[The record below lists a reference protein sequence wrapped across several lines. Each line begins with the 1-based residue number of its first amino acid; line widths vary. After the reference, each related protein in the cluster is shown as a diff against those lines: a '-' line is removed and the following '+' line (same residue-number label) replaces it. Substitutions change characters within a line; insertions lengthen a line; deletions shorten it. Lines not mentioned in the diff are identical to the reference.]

1 MAYALSREERET
13 LIRWNMAEKSVVID
27 TADPAVIRRL
37 DKLAVDHP
45 QVYACTR
52 SDETYGA
59 KRYTLC
65 DKRYVRFG
73 KPASEALKESMANAR
88 AARSV
93 VDFGRIRP
101 L

>member
-37 DKLAVDHP
+37 DKLAADHP
-45 QVYACTR
+45 QVYACSR

-73 KPASEALKESMANAR
+73 KPVSEVYRQSHSDAL
-88 AARSV
+88 
-93 VDFGRIRP
+93 DRINSERRGHR
-101 L
+101 

>member
-13 LIRWNMAEKSVVID
+13 LIRWNMAEKSVIID

-37 DKLAVDHP
+37 DKLASDHP
-45 QVYACTR
+45 QVYACSR

-73 KPASEALKESMANAR
+73 KPVSEVYRQSHSDALY
-88 AARSV
+88 
-93 VDFGRIRP
+93 RINSERRGP
-101 L
+101 R

>member
-1 MAYALSREERET
+1 MAYALGREERET

-37 DKLAVDHP
+37 DKLAADHP

-73 KPASEALKESMANAR
+73 KPVSEVYRQSHSDAL
-88 AARSV
+88 
-93 VDFGRIRP
+93 DRINSERRRP
-101 L
+101 R

>member
-37 DKLAVDHP
+37 DKLAADHP

-73 KPASEALKESMANAR
+73 KPVSEVYCQSHSDAL
-88 AARSV
+88 
-93 VDFGRIRP
+93 DRINSERRGP
-101 L
+101 R

>member
-1 MAYALSREERET
+1 MAYALGREERET

-37 DKLAVDHP
+37 DKLAADHP

-73 KPASEALKESMANAR
+73 KPVSEVYRQSHSDAL
-88 AARSV
+88 
-93 VDFGRIRP
+93 DRINSERRGP
-101 L
+101 R

>member
-37 DKLAVDHP
+37 DKLAADHP

-73 KPASEALKESMANAR
+73 KPVSEVYRQSHSDALY
-88 AARSV
+88 
-93 VDFGRIRP
+93 RINSERRGHR
-101 L
+101 

>member
-37 DKLAVDHP
+37 DKLAADHP

-73 KPASEALKESMANAR
+73 KPVSEVFRQSHSEAL
-88 AARSV
+88 
-93 VDFGRIRP
+93 DRINSERRGP
-101 L
+101 R

>member
-37 DKLAVDHP
+37 DKLAVVHP

-73 KPASEALKESMANAR
+73 KPVSEVYRQSHSDAL
-88 AARSV
+88 
-93 VDFGRIRP
+93 DRINSERRGP
-101 L
+101 R

>member
-13 LIRWNMAEKSVVID
+13 LIRWNMAEKSVIID
-27 TADPAVIRRL
+27 TADPAVLRRL

-73 KPASEALKESMANAR
+73 KPVSEVYRQSHSDAL
-88 AARSV
+88 
-93 VDFGRIRP
+93 DRINSERRRP
-101 L
+101 R